1 MATIISIFNTV
12 LFQPLLNALVF
23 LYTTIPGQDLGIAI
37 IILTLLLRLLL
48 WPLSYQSIRSQRALQ
63 QLQPK
68 LDALKKQ
75 YGKDREQLARETMK
89 LYKEEK
95 VNPLSSCLPLL
106 IQLPFLIAVYHVF
119 AVGLNPD
126 SLSWLYP
133 FVKNPGSLQPVSF
146 GFLDL
151 SKASIPL
158 AIVTGAAQYLQTR
171 MLATKRPPAVP
182 GSKDE
187 DMMATMNRQMQI
199 MMPAMTIIIG
209 ISLPSG
215 LVLYW
220 LVTTVL
226 TIGQQYLMFRTK
238 DAAPAAP
245 AKAA

>member
-1 MATIISIFNTV
+1 MSTFYNLFNTT

-23 LYTTIPGQDLGIAI
+23 LYNIVPGHDLGIAI
-37 IILTLLLRLLL
+37 IILTILLRIAL
-48 WPLSYQSIRSQRALQ
+48 WPLTYQSIRSQRALQ
-63 QLQPK
+63 ELQPK

-75 YGKDREQLARETMK
+75 FGKDREQLARETMK

-95 VNPLSSCLPLL
+95 INPFSSCLPLL

-126 SLSWLYP
+126 SLKWLYP
-133 FVKNPGSLQPVSF
+133 FVQNPGSLQPLSF

-151 SKASIPL
+151 SKANIIL
-158 AIVTGAAQYLQTR
+158 ALLTGGAQYIQTK
-171 MLATKRPPAVP
+171 MLMTARPPKVP

-187 DMMATMNRQMQI
+187 DMMAIMNKQMQV
-199 MMPAMTIIIG
+199 MMPIMTTVIG

-220 LVTTVL
+220 LVTTLL
-226 TIGQQYLMFRTK
+226 TIGQQYVMFKPKKPVTPPTS
-238 DAAPAAP
+238 AV
-245 AKAA
+245 